1 MATGGI
7 GQRPTSG
14 RRRLSSAL
22 AFLLTSLASVA
33 AFAADAPTVA
43 QVKATFIVRF
53 VQFVEWPATA
63 FKSADDAI
71 VIAVLGDDPLVADVE
86 KTIATERVNGRALQ
100 LRHATSPED
109 ARRAHVVLVGRS
121 EAERVPAIVAA
132 LRGAAVLSVSDVESF
147 ARQGGMIAFF
157 VENDR
162 IRFDINQKEAEHA
175 GLVVNSRLLN
185 LARVVTTEGE
195 R

>member
-1 MATGGI
+1 M
-7 GQRPTSG
+7 
-14 RRRLSSAL
+14 L
-22 AFLLTSLASVA
+22 AVLLASLASGVA
-33 AFAADAPTVA
+33 LAADAPTVA

-53 VQFVEWPATA
+53 VQFVEWPASA

-71 VIAVLGDDPLVADVE
+71 VIAVLGDDPLAADVE
-86 KTIATERVNGRALQ
+86 KTIASERVNGRALQ
-100 LRHATSPED
+100 LRHVTSPDD

-121 EAERVPAIVAA
+121 EAARVPAIVAA

-157 VENDR
+157 AENDR

-185 LARVVTTEGE
+185 LARIVGTEGGQ
-195 R
+195 